1 METLGHGNRIQLSEA
16 TATLLIDAGKSH
28 WIQVRL
34 EPVEVKGK
42 GVVKTYWVLHG
53 GEDSRS
59 VGHSSSLGSSSGI
72 CSTIGSDFDSSAE
85 NEDKMATGFCDEKD
99 LTADYERKIFG
110 ALGVSKG
117 AKRKR
122 LVGWLVDLMTVHLE
136 KIVIQRGRGSSLPD
150 EHDPNVI
157 IESKETVYEEVV
169 EAFSLPN
176 FDSKPVASRGTVKIG
191 MEVRAQLRDF
201 VEAISGI
208 YHDNHFHNFE
218 HASHVTMSAVKLLN
232 RIVVPDTVNYQ
243 ASSLDAVASDL
254 HEYTYGINSD
264 ALAQFAVSFCCLIH
278 DVDHRGIPN
287 GQLAQE
293 NPEMGEKYK
302 HRSVA
307 EQNSVDI
314 AWSLLM
320 DPKYKALRQCLF
332 NDEDDI
338 RRFRQYVV
346 NLVMATDI
354 FEKDMKAL
362 RNKRWEKAFAP
373 EAVMEQ
379 SKQSDFKAT
388 IVLEHIIQ
396 AADVSHTM
404 QVS

>member
-16 TATLLIDAGKSH
+16 TATLLIDAGKSS
-28 WIQVRL
+28 WIQIRHD
-34 EPVEVKGK
+34 PVEVKGK
-42 GVVKTYWVLHG
+42 GIVKTYWALHG
-53 GEDSRS
+53 GEDSHS
-59 VGHSSSLGSSSGI
+59 VGHCSRTSSGI
-72 CSTIGSDFDSSAE
+72 SSSYDLDLDFSAE
-85 NEDKMATGFCDEKD
+85 TEDNMATGFCDEKD
-99 LTADYERKIFG
+99 LTVDYERKIFG
-110 ALGVSKG
+110 SLGVSKG

-122 LVGWLVDLMTVHLE
+122 LVGWLVDLMSVHLE
-136 KIVIQRGRGSSLPD
+136 KIVAQRGRGSSLPD

-157 IESKETVYEEVV
+157 VESKETVYEEVV
-169 EAFSLPN
+169 EAFSLPH
-176 FDSKPVASRGTVKIG
+176 FDSKPVASLSTVKISE
-191 MEVRAQLRDF
+191 EVRAQLRDF

-243 ASSLDAVASDL
+243 ATSSDAVASDL
-254 HEYTYGINSD
+254 HQYTYGINSD

-287 GQLAQE
+287 GQLSQE

-320 DPKYKALRQCLF
+320 NPKYKALRQCIF
-332 NDEDDI
+332 TDEDDI
-338 RRFRQYVV
+338 KRFRQYVV

>member
-1 METLGHGNRIQLSEA
+1 MEKLGHGNRIQLSEA
-16 TATLLIDAGKSH
+16 TATLLIDAGKAH
-28 WIQVRL
+28 WIQIRND
-34 EPVEVKGK
+34 PVEVKGN
-42 GVVKTYWVLHG
+42 GIVKTYWVLHG
-53 GEDSRS
+53 GGDDSYS
-59 VGHSSSLGSSSGI
+59 VHSSSLGTSSGI
-72 CSTIGSDFDSSAE
+72 GSTIGSDFDSSAE
-85 NEDKMATGFCDEKD
+85 KEDKMATGFCDEKD

-110 ALGVSKG
+110 AQSVSKG

-150 EHDPNVI
+150 EHDPNAI

-176 FDSKPVASRGTVKIG
+176 FDSKPVASPGTVKIG

-201 VEAISGI
+201 VESISGM

-232 RIVVPDTVNYQ
+232 RIVVPG
-243 ASSLDAVASDL
+243 SSDAVASDL
-254 HEYTYGINSD
+254 HEYTFGINSD

-278 DVDHRGIPN
+278 DTDHRGIPN
-287 GQLAQE
+287 GQLAKE

-314 AWSLLM
+314 AWSFLM

-332 NDEDDI
+332 ADEDDI

-354 FEKDMKAL
+354 FEKDMSAL
-362 RNKRWEKAFAP
+362 RKKRWEKAFAP

>member
-1 METLGHGNRIQLSEA
+1 MKTLGHGNRIQLSEA
-16 TATLLIDAGKSH
+16 TATLLIDAGKSSC
-28 WIQVRL
+28 IQMRVD
-34 EPVEVKGK
+34 PVEVKGK
-42 GVVKTYWVLHG
+42 GTVKTYWVVHG
-53 GEDSRS
+53 DEDSYS
-59 VGHSSSLGSSSGI
+59 VGGQSSSLVSSSGI
-72 CSTIGSDFDSSAE
+72 GSTIGSDFDE
-85 NEDKMATGFCDEKD
+85 EDKMATGFCDEKD

-136 KIVIQRGRGSSLPD
+136 KIVVQRGRGSSLPD

-157 IESKETVYEEVV
+157 VESKETVYEEVA

-176 FDSKPVASRGTVKIG
+176 FDSKPVASLGTVKIG
-191 MEVRAQLRDF
+191 TEVRAQLRDF

-232 RIVVPDTVNYQ
+232 RIVV
-243 ASSLDAVASDL
+243 
-254 HEYTYGINSD
+254 HEDTYGINSD

-287 GQLAQE
+287 GQLSHE

-314 AWSLLM
+314 AWSMLM
-320 DPKYKALRQCLF
+320 DPKYVALRQCLF
-332 NDEDDI
+332 TDEDDM

-362 RNKRWEKAFAP
+362 RNKRWEKAFDP
-373 EAVMEQ
+373 EDVMEK

>member
-16 TATLLIDAGKSH
+16 TAKLLIDAGKSS
-28 WIQVRL
+28 WIQMRL
-34 EPVEVKGK
+34 DPVDVKGK
-42 GVVKTYWVLHG
+42 GIVKTYWVLHG
-53 GEDSRS
+53 GEDSHS
-59 VGHSSSLGSSSGI
+59 VGHSSKGTSSGI
-72 CSTIGSDFDSSAE
+72 GSTYGSDLDNSAE
-85 NEDKMATGFCDEKD
+85 NEDKMATGFCDEKE
-99 LTADYERKIFG
+99 LTVDYERKIFG

-136 KIVIQRGRGSSLPD
+136 KIVVQRGRGSSLPD

-157 IESKETVYEEVV
+157 VESKETVYEEVV
-169 EAFSLPN
+169 EAFSLPH
-176 FDSKPVASRGTVKIG
+176 FDSKPGRASLSTVKISE
-191 MEVRAQLRDF
+191 EVKAQLRDYI
-201 VEAISGI
+201 EAISGI

-243 ASSLDAVASDL
+243 ASSVDAVASDL

-287 GQLAQE
+287 GQLSQE
-293 NPEMGEKYK
+293 NPEMGDKYK

-320 DPKYKALRQCLF
+320 DPKYKELRQCIF
-332 NDEDDI
+332 TDEDDI

-362 RNKRWEKAFAP
+362 RNTRWEKAFAP
-373 EAVMEQ
+373 EAVLEQ
-379 SKQSDFKAT
+379 SKQSNFKAT

-396 AADVSHTM
+396 AADVAHTM